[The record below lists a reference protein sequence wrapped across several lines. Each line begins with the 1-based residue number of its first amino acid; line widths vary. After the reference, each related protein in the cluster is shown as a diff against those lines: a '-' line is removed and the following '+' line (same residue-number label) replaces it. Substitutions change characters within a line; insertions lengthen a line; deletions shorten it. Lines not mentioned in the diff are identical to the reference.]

1 MSFLIYCMFLY
12 FTIIKTKLMNL
23 DQLKVTALDETELTE
38 VFGGTD
44 NDGNVDVVD
53 LAALLTTWGPC

>member
-1 MSFLIYCMFLY
+1 
-12 FTIIKTKLMNL
+12 MNL
-23 DQLKVTALDETELTE
+23 DQLKVTALDETELIE
-38 VFGGTD
+38 VFGGID